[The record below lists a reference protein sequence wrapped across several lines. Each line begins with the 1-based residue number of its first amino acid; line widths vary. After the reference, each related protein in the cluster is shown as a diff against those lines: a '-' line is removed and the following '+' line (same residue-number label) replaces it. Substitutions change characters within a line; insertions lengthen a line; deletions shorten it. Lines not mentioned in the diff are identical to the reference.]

1 MFGYIKPCRGQI
13 GEKNFA
19 VFNAYYCG
27 LCKAMGKCCSQ
38 ASRLGLNYDVTFL
51 ALVLSSASDD
61 KYEEHSERCIIHP
74 FSKKVCVK
82 DDAAVDYSAYMGV
95 MLSYLKFADD
105 WHDEKSLKALLCMA
119 FFKAGVHKAKKKYG
133 EEYLYIKERLN
144 ELSKLENEKSG
155 DIDKCADCF
164 AKILKR
170 LFAPDFIK
178 DENTRR
184 ALEWMGYNI
193 GRWIFVLDALDD
205 IKNDFRTGSYN
216 PFLKDFD
223 GGNIELYCCQK
234 AKELET
240 TLTLTLE
247 NAASGFDLLE
257 LYKNNETIGKI
268 IYDSLRIKQAQ
279 ILKKYIGENNGSI

>member
-1 MFGYIKPCRGQI
+1 MFGYIKPCKGQI
-13 GEKNFA
+13 GEKNFS

-38 ASRLGLNYDVTFL
+38 ISRLGLNYDITFL
-51 ALVLSSASDD
+51 ALVLSSAADGI
-61 KYEEHSERCIIHP
+61 YNECSERCIIHP
-74 FSKKVCVK
+74 FSKRMCVK
-82 DDAAVDYSAYMGV
+82 NDIAVDYSAYMGV

-119 FFKAGVHKAKKKYG
+119 LLKSGVYRAKKKYG
-133 EEYLYIKERLN
+133 REYLYIKERLN
-144 ELSKLENEKSG
+144 ELSALEKEKSG
-155 DIDKCADCF
+155 DIDSCADCF
-164 AKILKR
+164 ARILEM
-170 LFAPDFIK
+170 LFVPEFIK

-184 ALEWMGYNI
+184 ILKWLGYNI

-205 IKNDFRTGSYN
+205 LETDFKTGSYN
-216 PFLKDFD
+216 PFLKNFD
-223 GGNIELYCCQK
+223 GDDIESYSRQK
-234 AKELET
+234 ANELIT

-247 NAASGFDLLE
+247 NAASGFDLLK
-257 LYKNNETIGKI
+257 LYKNNEVICRI